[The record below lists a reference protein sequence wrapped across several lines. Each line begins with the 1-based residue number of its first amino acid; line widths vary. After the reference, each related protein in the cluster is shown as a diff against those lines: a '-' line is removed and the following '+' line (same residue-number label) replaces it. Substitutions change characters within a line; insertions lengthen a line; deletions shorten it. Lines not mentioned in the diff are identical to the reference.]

1 MPRLKVVHIVTRLD
15 LGGAQQNTLY
25 TAGHLDPERFEAVLL
40 CGRGGALDA
49 EARALEASGVRVRFV
64 EDLVREV
71 SPLRDAA
78 ALFQLAQ
85 LLREE
90 APHAVHTHSSKAGVL
105 GRLAARLSG
114 VPAVVHTFH
123 GFGFHERQHPAVRAA
138 TVALEREAARWADR
152 LVFVSRSNME
162 TAGSLGL
169 GDPERSLLIRSG
181 VELSM
186 FPARI
191 DRDAK
196 RREIGVRL
204 HRPFVLGIGNL
215 KPQKN
220 AEDFLRVAEAVL
232 REHPE
237 CSFVFVGDGPLR
249 ARLEGRIL
257 ARGLGGKVKLLGW
270 RRDTAEL
277 LAAADV
283 FLLTSLWEG
292 LPRALVEAM
301 KTGLPCACYAA
312 DGVKDLLKDGENGFC
327 VEPGDWAQL
336 AQKVAR
342 LIGDEPLRRRLGTAA
357 QSCIGPEFDINGM
370 VRAQERMLLEL
381 LAEKGLA

>member
-15 LGGAQQNTLY
+15 FGGAQQNTLY
-25 TAGHLDPERFEAVLL
+25 TVAHLDPARFEAVLL

-49 EARALEASGVRVRFV
+49 EAEGLARAGIRVRFV

-71 SPLRDAA
+71 NPLRDAA

-90 APHAVHTHSSKAGVL
+90 APDAVHTHSSKAGIL

-123 GFGFHERQHPAVRAA
+123 GFGFHDRQNQLVRAA
-138 TVALEREAARWADR
+138 TVGLERAAARWADR
-152 LVFVSRSNME
+152 LVFVSKANMA
-162 TAGSLGL
+162 TAGRLGL
-169 GDPERSLLIRSG
+169 GDPERCLLIRSG
-181 VELSM
+181 VKLSA
-186 FPARI
+186 FPAAV

-204 HRPFVLGIGNL
+204 HRPLVVGVGNL

-220 AEDFLRVAEAVL
+220 AEDFLRVAEAAL
-232 REHPE
+232 RAVPE
-237 CSFVFVGDGPLR
+237 ASFVFVGDGPLR
-249 ARLEGRIL
+249 ARLEGSIL
-257 ARGLGGKVKLLGW
+257 AKGLSGKVKLLGW
-270 RRDTAEL
+270 RRDAAEL
-277 LAAADV
+277 LAAADA

-301 KTGLPCACYAA
+301 KTGLPCACYGA
-312 DGVKDLLKDGENGFC
+312 DGVTDVLSDGENGVC
-327 VEPGDWAQL
+327 VPPGDWELL
-336 AQKVAR
+336 AAGVVR
-342 LIGDEPLRRRLGTAA
+342 LLQDPALRGRLGAA
-357 QSCIGPEFDINGM
+357 AAATIGPEFDIDGM
-370 VRAQERMLLEL
+370 VRSQERLLTEL
-381 LAEKGLA
+381 RAEERSG

>member
-1 MPRLKVVHIVTRLD
+1 MRRLKVVHIVTRLD
-15 LGGAQQNTLY
+15 FGGAQQNTLY

-49 EARALEASGVRVRFV
+49 EAAALEASGVRVRFV

-71 SPLRDAA
+71 NPLRDAA

-85 LLREE
+85 MLREE
-90 APHAVHTHSSKAGVL
+90 APHAVHTHSSKAGIL

-123 GFGFHERQHPAVRAA
+123 GFGFHERQHPAVFAA
-138 TVALEREAARWADR
+138 TVELERTAARWADR
-152 LVFVSRSNME
+152 LVFVSKANME
-162 TAGSLGL
+162 TAGALSL
-169 GDPERSLLIRSG
+169 GDPERSVLIRSG
-181 VELSM
+181 VKLSA
-186 FPARI
+186 FPAAV

-204 HRPFVLGIGNL
+204 HRPLVVGIGNL

-220 AEDFLRVAEAVL
+220 AEDFLRVAEAAL
-232 REHPE
+232 REVPE
-237 CSFVFVGDGPLR
+237 ASFVFVGDGPLR

-257 ARGLGGKVKLLGW
+257 AKGLSGKVKLLGW
-270 RRDTAEL
+270 RRDAAEL
-277 LAAADV
+277 LAAADA

-312 DGVKDLLKDGENGFC
+312 DGVKDLLRDGENGFC
-327 VEPGDWAQL
+327 APPGDWERL
-336 AQKVAR
+336 ASCVVR
-342 LIGDEPLRRRLGTAA
+342 LLGDEGLRRRLGAA
-357 QSCIGPEFDINGM
+357 AAASVGPEFDIDGM
-370 VRAQERMLLEL
+370 VRAQEKLLTEL
-381 LAEKGLA
+381 LAAKGLA